1 HATREPAPAAGDA
14 PADPDKAEEEEI
26 SDDHLKSPESVMSLL
41 DVDPIEFEFGYGL
54 IPLADSNQGG
64 DLLDRIVMIRRQLAI
79 ELGMVIPVVRIRD
92 NIQLQP
98 NEYRLKIK
106 GHEVAKGELLLDH
119 YLAMSPGMED
129 DAIEGIDTVEPAF
142 GLPAKWVTEE
152 VKEQAEMLGYT
163 VVDPPS
169 VVSTH
174 ITEVLKK
181 HAYELLGRQETK
193 QLIDHLKETYPI
205 LVEEVTPNPLS
216 IGDVQKVLA
225 KLLRENVSIRNLPL
239 IFETLADYGKVV
251 SDPEILA
258 EYVRQALSRQITS
271 QYVVEGQTLKVITVS
286 GKVEKIIAE
295 GIQQTEYGSYLSLE
309 PSVSHAILQAIQEQ
323 FEKLSLMEQAPVIL

>member
-1 HATREPAPAAGDA
+1 
-14 PADPDKAEEEEI
+14 
-26 SDDHLKSPESVMSLL
+26 
-41 DVDPIEFEFGYGL
+41 
-54 IPLADSNQGG
+54 
-64 DLLDRIVMIRRQLAI
+64 
-79 ELGMVIPVVRIRD
+79 
-92 NIQLQP
+92 
-98 NEYRLKIK
+98 
-106 GHEVAKGELLLDH
+106 
-119 YLAMSPGMED
+119 
-129 DAIEGIDTVEPAF
+129 
-142 GLPAKWVTEE
+142 VTEE

-295 GIQQTEYGSYLSLE
+295 GIQQT
-309 PSVSHAILQAIQEQ
+309 
-323 FEKLSLMEQAPVIL
+323 